1 MKKKRSIKI
10 PLNFMPARAQKA
22 MRIDIKTEFKN
33 AGTMVLSLEDAGFG
47 DLYKKSEAGLVQEVD
62 LWD

>member
-1 MKKKRSIKI
+1 
-10 PLNFMPARAQKA
+10 MPARAQKA